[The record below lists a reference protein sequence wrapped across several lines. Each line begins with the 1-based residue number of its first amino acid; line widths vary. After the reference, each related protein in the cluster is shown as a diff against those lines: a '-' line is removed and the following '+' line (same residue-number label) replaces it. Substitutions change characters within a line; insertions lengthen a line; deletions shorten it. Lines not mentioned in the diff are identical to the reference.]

1 MHGMRDA
8 ATELY
13 EDLPEGRHEL
23 TNAELRSAF
32 GLPRVTVAAREQ
44 VADAL
49 DAAGFEILSGPE
61 ESPLVVR
68 KPPPMEAEGSPA
80 KKKAQRPLV
89 WVGAGAAALL
99 ILGIV
104 ATAAFF
110 VGQGTRKSDAVVALE
125 EQAAVKQAV
134 VVAVRENNEE
144 QRAVRRRALER
155 AERALKR
162 RNRVVIRRVVSRL
175 KRASE
180 RRASQS
186 FASGSQAG
194 YQSGSEAGFEQGE
207 QAGLFK
213 ASDELVCSD
222 DSDVPL
228 PAC

>member
-1 MHGMRDA
+1 MRGMRDA
-8 ATELY
+8 AKELY

-23 TNAELRSAF
+23 TNAELRSTF
-32 GLPRVTVAAREQ
+32 GLPRVTVSAREQ

-49 DAAGFEILSGPE
+49 DAAGFEILSNPE
-61 ESPLVVR
+61 EAPLVIR
-68 KPPPMEAEGSPA
+68 KPPPGAAGSSSETTGR
-80 KKKAQRPLV
+80 RPLV
-89 WVGAGAAALL
+89 WVGAGIAAL
-99 ILGIV
+99 IVLGIV

-110 VGQGTRKSDAVVALE
+110 IGQGTRKSDAVVALE

-134 VVAVRENNEE
+134 VAAVRENNEE

-194 YQSGSEAGFEQGE
+194 YQSGSQAGFEQGE